1 MVVCTQCGTRQKDE
15 AARFC
20 ASCGASIGGA
30 GPARHD
36 SRQEEERTFFDDSPA
51 AMAGVGVLLLT
62 LLFLGLPYVYFW
74 LKARSTSYKLTSRR
88 IVIEQGIFSKR
99 MEQVDI
105 YRVQDYVVERPFS
118 QRLLGTGNLIIKAA
132 DRTTQDVRIHGIRAD
147 VKDLYEKLRAATEA
161 DKRARGV
168 RVMDVE

>member
-1 MVVCTQCGTRQKDE
+1 MAICTQCGTKQKDE

-20 ASCGASIGGA
+20 ASCGATIGGS

-36 SRQEEERTFFDDSPA
+36 TRAEEERTFFEGSPA
-51 AMAGVGVLLLT
+51 AMSGIGVLFLT
-62 LLFLGLPYVYFW
+62 LLFVGLPYLYFW
-74 LKARSTSYKLTSRR
+74 IRARSTSYKLTSRR
-88 IVIEQGIFSKR
+88 IVIESGIFSKR

-105 YRVQDYVVERPFS
+105 YRVQDYVVERPFG

-132 DRTTQDVRIHGIRAD
+132 DRTTQDVRIQAIRAD
-147 VKDLYEKLRAATEA
+147 VKELYEKLRAATEA